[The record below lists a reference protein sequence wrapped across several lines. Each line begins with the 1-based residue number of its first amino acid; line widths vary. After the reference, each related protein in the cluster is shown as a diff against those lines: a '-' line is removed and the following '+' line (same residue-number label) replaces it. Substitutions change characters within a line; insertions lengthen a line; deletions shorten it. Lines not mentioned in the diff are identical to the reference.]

1 MSRGMPDRNADV
13 RAWGSS
19 IDLPLVAAIAAVPLV
34 IVIAYIPPHLLMP
47 AVAALAFAVAA
58 ATAAFG
64 WVMRADNRA
73 GVATIWDFSGAC
85 AFIGVAA
92 GIFSEP
98 LQVAQ
103 FFGAVIAAP

>member
-13 RAWGSS
+13 RAWGAS
-19 IDLPLVAAIAAVPLV
+19 IDLPLVAAIAAIPLV
-34 IVIAYIPPHLLMP
+34 IVIAYVPLHLLLP
-47 AVAALAFAVAA
+47 AVAALAFLIAA
-58 ATAAFG
+58 MTAACG
-64 WVMRADNRA
+64 WAMRAENRT

-85 AFIGVAA
+85 VFLGVAA